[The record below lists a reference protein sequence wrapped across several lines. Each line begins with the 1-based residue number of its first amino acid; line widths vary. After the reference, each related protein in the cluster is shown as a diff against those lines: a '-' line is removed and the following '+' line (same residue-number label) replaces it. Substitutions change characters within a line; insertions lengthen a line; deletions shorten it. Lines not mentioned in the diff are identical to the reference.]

1 MKSILNKLSFLILA
15 GVFSSQ
21 VKLSAQAL
29 VSPAPYCFPLYSQIP
44 CNQPGPSNS
53 PGNGI
58 NDFIN
63 SFSTTGGV
71 NNITNNN
78 SGCNAQTFPLVG
90 VRNYFFFGCQHYLVA
105 NPGQVI
111 TCTFQSG
118 NVYSQ
123 GFTCFVDWDQNGV
136 FNLTNERVCSV
147 PGVPAAAS
155 FNNANFTIPAAQATG
170 VYRMRVRCA
179 YFTNGPTIDPC
190 NNYSYGET
198 EDYNL
203 YVNMSPTGIITA
215 TASTST
221 PSLCAGQSISLTAV
235 GSGTAPLTYT
245 WTGPGNFTSTVQSPV
260 IANASA
266 TNSGVYSVTVSP
278 GSCPVTKT
286 VNVTVTNYPTFTLTP
301 LTTTVCQGGII
312 TPSVI
317 LGTLPGT
324 PCSTLGVGPACASPL
339 LKDVGTSATSNA
351 SWQTPSPYNK
361 YYYDHHQQIL
371 YLASELLASGVSSG
385 YLTSLAFNVA
395 ATNGVNNMANFT
407 IKIKC
412 TTNSV
417 VTAFD
422 NTGLTQVF
430 NQLTFTPVNGWNTHT
445 FATPYYWD
453 GVSNILV
460 DICRSNSP
468 WTFVNA
474 SVMYTSTSYNSTI
487 WGGAFNMNTIS
498 CGAANSNGLSMNR
511 PNTRFGNCVSVL
523 PTNFTYSWSPG
534 PGIAAPT
541 ATSTQITTQPITGS
555 LSLVVYSVVVTPT
568 VYNCPT
574 LQTLTV
580 TVVNP
585 LSPTITPV
593 TPLCNTSSTVAM
605 IATPGGGTFTT
616 NSAISGP
623 GIITPSLAA
632 IGTSTVL
639 YTVAVGSCIATNTS
653 AISVSQFN
661 TANLTGSIV
670 PLCVTSPTQNLMSL
684 VQSTVNGVW
693 SGLGVSSNIFNPA
706 TGGGNYTL
714 TYNTTS
720 NPNPTVCPS
729 SSTLAVS
736 VTATITPTITPV
748 NPICTNASPVTLN
761 ASPSGGNWFGNAG
774 VSTIGVFTPSLTS
787 LGASIVNYSV
797 NVGPCVV
804 TNTTTLN
811 VSQYN
816 TAALTGLL
824 ANMCNTFT
832 PVSLFSIVQST
843 VNGIWSGSN
852 VTGNVFNPNLATGVY
867 TLTYNTTSAPN
878 ATLCPDVQTT
888 TVSVLNPPQPFI
900 SQVGPYCNTAPN
912 FQLSVSPA
920 TGTWVATNYNNTSG
934 IFNPSAAVIGN
945 NLVQYVIGTNT
956 CNVQDTKTI
965 SIEAYVPAI
974 ITANVPDQCITSSPL
989 SLMPITSNNL
999 GVWSGS
1005 GVNGT
1010 TFNPALSGVGSIVLT
1025 YNTASSPSGLC
1036 PAQATTAVN
1045 VYSLA
1050 APSISKVGPFCNVG
1064 SPINLQVTPL
1074 GGVFGG
1080 ANNGATTP
1088 QGGFNPG
1095 FAIIGDNI
1103 VNYSVSAGPC
1113 VAYAQTTITIEKFI
1127 SADFSQYAG
1136 PYCKNNAPIN
1146 LNSISQNP
1154 GGVWAGPGVVGSL
1167 FTPANANIGNNNVIT
1182 YLTHSMPTAS
1192 LCPDTSAM
1200 RIQVNDIPNVSILSN
1215 SEKGCA
1221 PVEVIFNTP
1230 SVNNGTG
1237 LWNLGDGSEPLPGLT
1252 VTHLYTTPGS
1262 YTVSFNYQDE
1272 IGCATQAFL
1281 ANPIIVYEVPKANF
1295 SYSPDDITIAN
1306 PEVQFSNL
1314 STILGN
1320 NTYQWQMSNLYQ
1332 LNDVNPK
1339 VVFPQAGDYEIVL
1352 TATTIH
1358 GCKDVVS
1365 KMIQVK
1371 NDYGIYIPSSF
1382 SPNFDGLND
1391 VFIPI
1396 FSPYG
1401 LDLKTYEMEV
1411 FDRWGHSMFLT
1422 KDFTKGWD
1430 GTVLNKGDEPLKQ
1443 DVYVYKLRYKDID
1456 GKIHNKT
1463 GHVTLMK

>member
-1 MKSILNKLSFLILA
+1 MKKSITIFFAFAYFIVTSQTQVA
-15 GVFSSQ
+15 VGPQSSSFSSM
-21 VKLSAQAL
+21 VRGYHFTAPVAFNLCAL
-29 VSPAPYCFPLYSQIP
+29 YIPPDAPGAAGQNQHIRVVRFNTAAPPAFPGVTNAFVQLFTITNAAPNATVP
-44 CNQPGPSNS
+44 CNIAINPGDIIGIYGARA
-53 PGNGI
+53 GNC
-58 NDFIN
+58 IN
-63 SFSTTGGV
+63 SYDG
-71 NNITNNN
+71 
-78 SGCNAQTFPLVG
+78 
-90 VRNYFFFGCQHYLVA
+90 
-105 NPGQVI
+105 
-111 TCTFQSG
+111 
-118 NVYSQ
+118 
-123 GFTCFVDWDQNGV
+123 
-136 FNLTNERVCSV
+136 
-147 PGVPAAAS
+147 
-155 FNNANFTIPAAQATG
+155 ANFATTIMGNPTTLSRSGMQACIAGGGPMANIWSEVNFSIGRIFMYYNCCPT
-170 VYRMRVRCA
+170 
-179 YFTNGPTIDPC
+179 PTITTVASQTNIC
-190 NNYSYGET
+190 SAAGT
-198 EDYNL
+198 SVSIL
-203 YVNMSPTGIITA
+203 GGGA
-215 TASTST
+215 T
-221 PSLCAGQSISLTAV
+221 
-235 GSGTAPLTYT
+235 TYT
-245 WTGPGNFTSTVQSPV
+245 WMPGNLNTPSITVTPSVTTTYTLSGSAAGCTGTKTIAVNVSATPTINVLTNNGPICQGATANFSLNATTAGTASFAWSGPNGYTSTVQNPA
-260 IANASA
+260 IANILPTQSGTYSITVSNTFSDNLVCQVSLSTSLTVVPAPTVVISPIIDMCSTGLPA
-266 TNSGVYSVTVSP
+266 TITVSP
-278 GSCPVTKT
+278 
-286 VNVTVTNYPTFTLTP
+286 
-301 LTTTVCQGGII
+301 
-312 TPSVI
+312 
-317 LGTLPGT
+317 
-324 PCSTLGVGPACASPL
+324 A
-339 LKDVGTSATSNA
+339 
-351 SWQTPSPYNK
+351 
-361 YYYDHHQQIL
+361 
-371 YLASELLASGVSSG
+371 
-385 YLTSLAFNVA
+385 
-395 ATNGVNNMANFT
+395 
-407 IKIKC
+407 
-412 TTNSV
+412 
-417 VTAFD
+417 
-422 NTGLTQVF
+422 
-430 NQLTFTPVNGWNTHT
+430 
-445 FATPYYWD
+445 
-453 GVSNILV
+453 
-460 DICRSNSP
+460 
-468 WTFVNA
+468 
-474 SVMYTSTSYNSTI
+474 
-487 WGGAFNMNTIS
+487 
-498 CGAANSNGLSMNR
+498 
-511 PNTRFGNCVSVL
+511 
-523 PTNFTYSWSPG
+523 
-534 PGIAAPT
+534 
-541 ATSTQITTQPITGS
+541 
-555 LSLVVYSVVVTPT
+555 
-568 VYNCPT
+568 
-574 LQTLTV
+574 
-580 TVVNP
+580 
-585 LSPTITPV
+585 
-593 TPLCNTSSTVAM
+593 
-605 IATPGGGTFTT
+605 GGTFSTGM
-616 NSAISGP
+616 SPAAINPVTGV
-623 GIITPSLAA
+623 ITPSLAA
-632 IGTSTVL
+632 IGTNTFMYSVVIGPCLATK
-639 YTVAVGSCIATNTS
+639 TGSFV
-653 AISVSQFN
+653 VSQFN

-774 VSTIGVFTPSLTS
+774 VSTIGLFTPSLTS
-787 LGASIVNYSV
+787 VGTSIVNYSV

-843 VNGIWSGSN
+843 VNGIWSGPN
-852 VTGNVFNPNLATGVY
+852 VTANVFNPNLATGVY

-965 SIEAYVPAI
+965 SVEAYVPAI

-1200 RIQVNDIPNVSILSN
+1200 RIQVNDIPNVSIVSN

-1237 LWNLGDGSEPLPGLT
+1237 LWNLGDGSEPLQGLT

-1262 YTVSFNYQDE
+1262 YTVSFNYQDD